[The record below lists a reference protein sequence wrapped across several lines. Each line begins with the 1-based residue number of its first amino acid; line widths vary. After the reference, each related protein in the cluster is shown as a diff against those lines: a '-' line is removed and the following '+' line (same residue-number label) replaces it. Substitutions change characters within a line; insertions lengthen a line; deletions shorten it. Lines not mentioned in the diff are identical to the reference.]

1 MLYTAVNL
9 LQADQAEGKFE
20 DAKVLLTTH
29 DEIALEAPEGIAEDA
44 KVWLEQRMRDAAKQF
59 LREELAKEDS
69 VEGEVG
75 DS

>member
-1 MLYTAVNL
+1 M
-9 LQADQAEGKFE
+9 
-20 DAKVLLTTH
+20 TTH

-75 DS
+75 DSWGGK